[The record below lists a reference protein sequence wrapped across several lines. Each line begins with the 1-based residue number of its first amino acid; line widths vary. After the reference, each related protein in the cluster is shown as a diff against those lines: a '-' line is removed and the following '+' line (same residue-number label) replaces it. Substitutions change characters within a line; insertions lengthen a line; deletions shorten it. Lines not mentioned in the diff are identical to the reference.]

1 MSKLKLSFGEIIILK
16 PNLAEVIIDSDVVID
31 LEMVDEFHE
40 LLLTNLE
47 QPFNLLINKVHQ
59 YSYTFEAQHQIGTLE
74 QINLMAV
81 VAYNSVTES
90 STACLLLIPRA
101 IPWNMQVFKDLKS
114 ALNWL
119 ASIEQQSEDL

>member
-1 MSKLKLSFGEIIILK
+1 MSFGEIIILK

-101 IPWNMQVFKDLKS
+101 IPWNMQVFKDRKS